1 MRTLLILQ
9 IKWLNGSENRRPPMW
24 RSYCSFPLK
33 ALHPAERWI
42 KCAPISSE
50 KSAKT
55 WLFAA
60 FNGFRPRIALSAAD
74 VPAELIERER
84 SIARQKAA
92 ESNKPAAIIEKM
104 VEGSVQKY
112 LKEI

>member
-1 MRTLLILQ
+1 
-9 IKWLNGSENRRPPMW
+9 MW

-60 FNGFRPRIALSAAD
+60 FNGFRPRIAW
-74 VPAELIERER
+74 PAICM
-84 SIARQKAA
+84 ARQKAA

-112 LKEI
+112 LKEIALLDQPFVKNDKQTVEQM